1 MPRPDLP
8 ALERELLRF
17 GMAPRHVRRIV
28 DEVDAHFDDLVEE
41 AVATGHD
48 RDGAQR
54 RALRRLGEMGDIAVA
69 ARARPELRGWAYRFP
84 RLALVVY
91 PLSCVAVL
99 PAVPVIAG
107 VAHAVNLARWA
118 ACIVLGGFVT
128 AAILLILQLTIMPA

>member
-1 MPRPDLP
+1 VPRPDLA
-8 ALERELLRF
+8 ALEHDLLRF
-17 GMAPRHVRRIV
+17 GMTPRHVRRTV
-28 DEVDAHFDDLVEE
+28 DELDAHFDDLVE
-41 AVATGHD
+41 AAAATGRD
-48 RDGAQR
+48 RDGAER
-54 RALRRLGEMGDIAVA
+54 HALRQLGEMRDIAAA

-128 AAILLILQLTIMPA
+128 AAILLVLQLTIMPA